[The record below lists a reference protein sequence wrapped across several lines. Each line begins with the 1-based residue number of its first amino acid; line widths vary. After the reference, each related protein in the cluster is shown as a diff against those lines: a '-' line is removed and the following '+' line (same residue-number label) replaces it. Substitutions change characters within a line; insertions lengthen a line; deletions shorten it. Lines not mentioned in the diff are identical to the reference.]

1 MRWLVVAVIFV
12 VVFGVF
18 STVYAAAAKRSEVRV
33 LPKWVW
39 VLMCA
44 FIPLVGGLLYL
55 TLGRPIGPTPPM
67 KRGPQTKVV
76 APDDDP
82 NFLRDLKRKLDE
94 DKPAEEKP
102 AEDKPAED
110 KPTDAASENKPE
122 ADSATGPAADSTE
135 KPEDDSPEAGSGKN

>member
-18 STVYAAAAKRSEVRV
+18 TTVYAAAAKRTEVRV

-44 FIPLVGGLLYL
+44 FIPLFGGLLYL
-55 TLGRPIGPTPPM
+55 TLGRPVGPTPPI

-82 NFLRDLKRKLDE
+82 NFLRDLKRRLDE
-94 DKPAEEKP
+94 DKPD
-102 AEDKPAED
+102 EDKPAED
-110 KPTDAASENKPE
+110 KLDEN
-122 ADSATGPAADSTE
+122 

>member
-18 STVYAAAAKRSEVRV
+18 TTVYAAAAKRNEVRV

-44 FIPLVGGLLYL
+44 LIPVVGGLLYL
-55 TLGRPIGPTPPM
+55 TLGRPVGPTPPI

-82 NFLRDLKRKLDE
+82 NFLRDLKRRLD
-94 DKPAEEKP
+94 EEKP
-102 AEDKPAED
+102 DDDSPQD
-110 KPTDAASENKPE
+110 DSQENSSQ
-122 ADSATGPAADSTE
+122 DGP
-135 KPEDDSPEAGSGKN
+135 PEDDSPEAGSGKN